1 MVAVKAPAARSPR
14 LVTHYLLLAFA
25 ASFLCGTVF
34 VIHNSHTQSMHIRA
48 HVAKPHLIYGTAW
61 KKGQTATLVSD
72 AVKAGFRHIDT
83 ACQPKHYNEPGVGNG
98 WKAAAEELGLE
109 RKDLWLQTKFTPIG
123 GQDPRNVPYDPT
135 KPIDEQAKASLKM
148 SLKNLQT
155 TYLDSWVL
163 HSSPGTFDDL
173 MKVWRVME
181 EAVDN
186 HQAKAIGISN
196 IYDPPTFRMLYEQA
210 RHKPSV
216 SNAVQSSLLLD
227 VSVFRGRVLTIV
239 YKHCFCFLL
248 FVEQFLQNRFTK
260 KTDFDTDLRHFC
272 QSHKIQYQSFWTLTA
287 NVRALDTE
295 KVRILAEGKEL
306 TPQTYMYAFLMSL
319 GYVTPLSGTTD
330 KSHMEEDVAAMA
342 RLQEGE
348 QMFTLDEQKYMAK
361 LLDMHL

>member
-1 MVAVKAPAARSPR
+1 MVAVKSPAARSPR

-25 ASFLCGTVF
+25 ASFLFGTVF
-34 VIHNSHTQSMHIRA
+34 VVHNSHTQSMYIRA

-98 WKAAAEELGLE
+98 WKAAADELGLE

-123 GQDPRNVPYDPT
+123 GQDPNNVPYDPT
-135 KPIDEQAKASLKM
+135 KPIDEQAKESLKR

-155 TYLDSWVL
+155 AYLDSWVL
-163 HSSPGTFDDL
+163 HSSPGDFEDL

-186 HQAKAIGISN
+186 KQAKAIGISN
-196 IYDPPTFRMLYEQA
+196 IYDPPTFRMLYKQA
-210 RHKPSV
+210 RHKPS
-216 SNAVQSSLLLD
+216 
-227 VSVFRGRVLTIV
+227 
-239 YKHCFCFLL
+239 
-248 FVEQFLQNRFTK
+248 FLQNRFTK

-272 QSHKIQYQSFWTLTA
+272 QSHNIQYQSFWTLTA

-295 KVRILAEGKEL
+295 KVRKLAEGKGL

-330 KSHMEEDVAAMA
+330 KSHMEEDVAVMA
-342 RLQEGE
+342 KLQGGE